1 MFNLRYHIAS
11 LAAVFLALALG
22 LVLGGL
28 VVRQGVFDQQ
38 QKALVASLQSEFNS
52 LKRQNASLKSSL
64 ALENAYATQMTD
76 AWIANRLAGRT
87 VVIVTSGAPS
97 EGADAA
103 AKAVKSAGGTA
114 AVATLAKPGFGLSQS
129 EVASAAAS
137 ALGSATVTPNAE
149 EVAKQLV
156 AEWSGAS
163 TAHTMTDALVE
174 TGQLRLSGLSASTV
188 ATMAIATA
196 AFDRNPDPA
205 ALALAQAYGAAGMY
219 ALGAEAIDSNTGVA
233 AAAAARK
240 LSAFD
245 TLGTNAGR
253 FTLVALL
260 TGAQQGYY
268 SGSARGVSLFP
279 VVPAPPAVPQP

>member
-1 MFNLRYHIAS
+1 MYNLRYHIAS
-11 LAAVFLALALG
+11 LVAVFLALAIG

-38 QKALVASLQSEFNS
+38 QRALVSSLQSEFNRI
-52 LKRQNASLKSSL
+52 KKQNTSLKSSL

-76 AWIANRLAGRT
+76 TWTAGRLDGRT
-87 VVIVTSGAPS
+87 VVIVTSGASS

-103 AKAVKSAGGTA
+103 AKAVKSAGGNA
-114 AVATLAKPGFGLSQS
+114 AIATMAKPGFGLSQS
-129 EVASAAAS
+129 VVASAAAS
-137 ALGSATVTPNAE
+137 ALGSATVTPTTE
-149 EVAKQLV
+149 EVARQLA

-163 TAHTMTDALVE
+163 TAHTLTDALVA
-174 TGQLRLSGLSASTV
+174 TGQLKLSGLSASTV
-188 ATMAIATA
+188 ATMAVDTA
-196 AFDRNPDPA
+196 AFDHNPDPA
-205 ALALAQAYGAAGMY
+205 ALELAQAYGAAGMF
-219 ALGAEAIDSNTGVA
+219 ALGAEAVDGNTGVA

-253 FTLVALL
+253 YTLVALL

-268 SGSARGVSLFP
+268 SDTARGVSLFP
-279 VVPAPPAVPQP
+279 VVPKP